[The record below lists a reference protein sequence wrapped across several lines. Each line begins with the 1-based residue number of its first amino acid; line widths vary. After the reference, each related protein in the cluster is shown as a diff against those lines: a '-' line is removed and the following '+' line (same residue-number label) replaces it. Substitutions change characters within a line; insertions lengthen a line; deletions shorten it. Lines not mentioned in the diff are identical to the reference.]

1 MNVHSAVFEAAA
13 GISAQLPACTLPE
26 IAFSGRSNVGKSSLI
41 NRILNRKGLA
51 RTSATPGK
59 TATINFYRLDTMR
72 LVDLPGYGYAKVSDS
87 ERRRW
92 SELIE
97 GYFDDDRDLRLVIQ
111 LWDMRHD
118 PSKDDYQMLEY
129 MLERGLQVE
138 NLYIDFYAYTLTAVP
153 WISDTKMFLDT
164 DLAFKLDAWKLMGEH
179 NDVTLNDFYEM
190 FVTANNEQILMFPIN
205 NAIVSSQF
213 RNGGSLMAPAGQ
225 TKEHLDTLDLGVR
238 EELFESQLAGYERI
252 VELAK
257 AYDIDLLFIET
268 PKYEKL
274 LKDTRDGSYMELLT
288 AMTAWAEK
296 ANAPY
301 LLAESFAFDHAD
313 GANFQDL
320 IHLSGQGRKAY
331 CEMLSQHIGN
341 NLAQSALLKVLV
353 AEVLS
358 KDCAPMCGLAPVCF
372 SW

>member
-1 MNVHSAVFEAAA
+1 MKKMLGIISAVLLSVALLVVLKNQYGSIFAGNTYGIPAALKQEKIDHLFIGSSMFRQGLDIDA
-13 GISAQLPACTLPE
+13 LEENLEG
-26 IAFSGRSNVGKSSLI
+26 NVY
-41 NRILNRKGLA
+41 ILSYNGNQ
-51 RTSATPGK
+51 PV
-59 TATINFYRLDTMR
+59 FM
-72 LVDLPGYGYAKVSDS
+72 AK
-87 ERRRW
+87 E
-92 SELIE
+92 
-97 GYFDDDRDLRLVIQ
+97 
-111 LWDMRHD
+111 
-118 PSKDDYQMLEY
+118 LEY
-129 MLERGLQVE
+129 MLEQGLQIE

-164 DLAFKLDAWKLMGEH
+164 DLAFKADAWKLMAEH
-179 NDVTLNDFYEM
+179 NDVTFNDFYEM

-252 VELAK
+252 VELAEE
-257 AYDIDLLFIET
+257 YDIELLFIET

-274 LKDTRDGSYMELLT
+274 LKDTREGSYVELLT
-288 AMTAWAEK
+288 AMTDWAEK

-320 IHLSGQGRKAY
+320 IHLSGAGRKTY
-331 CEMLSQHIGN
+331 CKML
-341 NLAQSALLKVLV
+341 
-353 AEVLS
+353 AEYIS
-358 KDCAPMCGLAPVCF
+358 R
-372 SW
+372 

>member
-1 MNVHSAVFEAAA
+1 MKKMLGIISAVLLSVALLVVLKNQYGSIFAGNTYGIPAAVKQEKIDHLFIGSSMFRQGLDIDA
-13 GISAQLPACTLPE
+13 LEENLEG
-26 IAFSGRSNVGKSSLI
+26 NVY
-41 NRILNRKGLA
+41 ILSYNGNQ
-51 RTSATPGK
+51 PV
-59 TATINFYRLDTMR
+59 FM
-72 LVDLPGYGYAKVSDS
+72 AK
-87 ERRRW
+87 E
-92 SELIE
+92 
-97 GYFDDDRDLRLVIQ
+97 
-111 LWDMRHD
+111 
-118 PSKDDYQMLEY
+118 LEY
-129 MLERGLQVE
+129 MLKQGLQVE

-164 DLAFKLDAWKLMGEH
+164 DLAFKADAWKLMAEH
-179 NDVTLNDFYEM
+179 NDVTFNDFYEM

-257 AYDIDLLFIET
+257 EYDIELLFIET

-274 LKDTRDGSYMELLT
+274 LKDTREGSYMELLE
-288 AMTAWAEK
+288 AMKDWAEK

-320 IHLSGQGRKAY
+320 IHLSGAGRKTY
-331 CEMLSQHIGN
+331 CKML
-341 NLAQSALLKVLV
+341 
-353 AEVLS
+353 AEYIS
-358 KDCAPMCGLAPVCF
+358 R
-372 SW
+372 

>member
-1 MNVHSAVFEAAA
+1 MKKMLGIISAVLLSVALLVVLKNQYGSIFAGNTYGIPAALKQEKIDHLFIGSSMFRQGLDIDA
-13 GISAQLPACTLPE
+13 LEENLEG
-26 IAFSGRSNVGKSSLI
+26 NVY
-41 NRILNRKGLA
+41 ILSYNGNQ
-51 RTSATPGK
+51 PV
-59 TATINFYRLDTMR
+59 FM
-72 LVDLPGYGYAKVSDS
+72 AK
-87 ERRRW
+87 E
-92 SELIE
+92 
-97 GYFDDDRDLRLVIQ
+97 
-111 LWDMRHD
+111 
-118 PSKDDYQMLEY
+118 LEY
-129 MLERGLQVE
+129 MLKQGLQVE

-164 DLAFKLDAWKLMGEH
+164 DLAFKADAWKLMAEH
-179 NDVTLNDFYEM
+179 NDVTFNDFYEM

-257 AYDIDLLFIET
+257 EYDIELLFIET

-274 LKDTRDGSYMELLT
+274 LKDTRDGSYMELLE
-288 AMTAWAEK
+288 AMKDWAEK

-320 IHLSGQGRKAY
+320 IHLSGAGRKTY
-331 CEMLSQHIGN
+331 CKML
-341 NLAQSALLKVLV
+341 
-353 AEVLS
+353 AEYIS
-358 KDCAPMCGLAPVCF
+358 R
-372 SW
+372 

>member
-1 MNVHSAVFEAAA
+1 MKKMLGIISAVLLSVALLVVLKNQYGSIFAGNTYGIPAAVKQEKIDHLFIGSSMFRQGLDIDA
-13 GISAQLPACTLPE
+13 LEENLEG
-26 IAFSGRSNVGKSSLI
+26 NVY
-41 NRILNRKGLA
+41 ILSYNGNQ
-51 RTSATPGK
+51 PV
-59 TATINFYRLDTMR
+59 FM
-72 LVDLPGYGYAKVSDS
+72 AK
-87 ERRRW
+87 E
-92 SELIE
+92 
-97 GYFDDDRDLRLVIQ
+97 
-111 LWDMRHD
+111 
-118 PSKDDYQMLEY
+118 LEY
-129 MLERGLQVE
+129 MLKQGLQVE

-164 DLAFKLDAWKLMGEH
+164 DLAFKADAWKLMAEH
-179 NDVTLNDFYEM
+179 NDVTFNDFYEM

-257 AYDIDLLFIET
+257 EYDIELLFIET

-274 LKDTRDGSYMELLT
+274 LKDTREGSYMELLE
-288 AMTAWAEK
+288 AMTGWAEK

-320 IHLSGQGRKAY
+320 IHLSGAGRKIY
-331 CEMLSQHIGN
+331 CKML
-341 NLAQSALLKVLV
+341 
-353 AEVLS
+353 AEYIS
-358 KDCAPMCGLAPVCF
+358 R
-372 SW
+372 